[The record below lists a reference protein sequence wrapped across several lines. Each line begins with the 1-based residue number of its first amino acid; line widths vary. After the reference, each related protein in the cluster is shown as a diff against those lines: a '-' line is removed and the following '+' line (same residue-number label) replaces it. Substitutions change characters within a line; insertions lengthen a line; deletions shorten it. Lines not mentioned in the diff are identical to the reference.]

1 MKNVFHAQRIGLAR
15 ALYAKDNSDIFL
27 MDDPL
32 SAVDP
37 KVAVHIFE
45 QVLLRELKAGFPF
58 HFFTLTERWSNW
70 DFDLAKPNFLPNW
83 AKILPNWENWGFQS
97 FWKSVFTWKAIQNFQ
112 KIELSTITKPKI
124 D

>member
-1 MKNVFHAQRIGLAR
+1 MAR

-45 QVLLRELKAGFPF
+45 QVLLKELKGLTVILVTHGQQVKIQTFLGANSQNQA
-58 HFFTLTERWSNW
+58 FT
-70 DFDLAKPNFLPNW
+70 
-83 AKILPNWENWGFQS
+83 ILNL
-97 FWKSVFTWKAIQNFQ
+97 VT
-112 KIELSTITKPKI
+112 L
-124 D
+124 